1 MGNNVTADSFD
12 SDVLKAD
19 KPVLVDFWAPWC
31 GPCKAIAPVVDEV
44 IAEQSGKVSL
54 AKVNVDDHAQVAS
67 DYGVRGIPTLML
79 FSNGEVL
86 GTMVGAATKDKIT
99 DFLNQHID

>member
-1 MGNNVTADSFD
+1 MSNNVTADSFD

-67 DYGVRGIPTLML
+67 DYGVRGIHIVYIHYIT
-79 FSNGEVL
+79 
-86 GTMVGAATKDKIT
+86 TM
-99 DFLNQHID
+99 